1 MKVSFQCIH
10 AIITKIFI
18 IRCTWVITIIFRYN
32 VCGRIVSKFNFLTRF
47 LSRETFYFDNWN
59 VHVKDFAKVLE
70 FFLLKFFKVKI
81 IALTWLY
88 FPRHLTLGRTGQ
100 GQAALIITSWFSETF
115 YNKIITFIFR
125 KRTRMIS
132 VSRKKFFGT
141 NHHYISQ

>member
-1 MKVSFQCIH
+1 M
-10 AIITKIFI
+10 
-18 IRCTWVITIIFRYN
+18 
-32 VCGRIVSKFNFLTRF
+32 SKT
-47 LSRETFYFDNWN
+47 
-59 VHVKDFAKVLE
+59 AKVLE

-81 IALTWLY
+81 IAVTWLY

-100 GQAALIITSWFSETF
+100 GQAALIITSWFSEKF